1 MRSSA
6 HTYNEPSLRHGEG
19 ASSAFDVDA
28 GHRSPDLQPTVR
40 KPYSFSYTI
49 FDENTGLTHAR
60 DETADE
66 EGVVV
71 GSYEVLDPDCVI
83 RRVTYRASK
92 ESGFNVVD
100 TQTRPCNELQKKRL
114 ESGGEEDSLY

>member
-1 MRSSA
+1 MK
-6 HTYNEPSLRHGEG
+6 EPRARACSDNVTP
-19 ASSAFDVDA
+19 AFDAA

-49 FDENTGLTHAR
+49 YDENTGLTHAR

-92 ESGFNVVD
+92 EIGFNVVD
-100 TQTRPCNELQKKRL
+100 TQTRPCNELQMKRL
-114 ESGGEEDSLY
+114 ESGGEADFIFET

>member
-1 MRSSA
+1 M
-6 HTYNEPSLRHGEG
+6 
-19 ASSAFDVDA
+19 
-28 GHRSPDLQPTVR
+28 R

-49 FDENTGLTHAR
+49 YDENTGLTHAR

-66 EGVVV
+66 EGVVA

-83 RRVTYRASK
+83 RRVTYRASR

-100 TQTRPCNELQKKRL
+100 TQTRPCNDVQRKRL
-114 ESGGEEDSLY
+114 ESGGERGERPRGRGISYLRNIHQVLLVTI